1 MNLIESKEIA
11 MGGQYDTN
19 TITVNDENFD
29 KEVLQSDIPVL
40 VDFWAEW
47 CGPCKV
53 VAPTIEALASDYKG
67 KVKVAKL
74 DVDSSP
80 ETAGRFGVRS
90 IPTLIVFKDGEA
102 QEAAVGVRPKGQL
115 ADLIDQYLH

>member
-1 MNLIESKEIA
+1 MDTQTN
-11 MGGQYDTN
+11 TN
-19 TITVNDENFD
+19 TIIVNDENFD

-53 VAPTIEALASDYKG
+53 AGPTIEALASDYRG

-90 IPTLIVFKDGEA
+90 IPTLIVFKDGA
-102 QEAAVGVRPKGQL
+102 VQETTVGVRPKGQL
-115 ADLIDQYLH
+115 AELIDQYLH

>member
-1 MNLIESKEIA
+1 
-11 MGGQYDTN
+11 MGGQNDTN

-29 KEVLQSDIPVL
+29 EEVLQSDIPVL

-53 VAPTIEALASDYKG
+53 VGPTIEALAADYHG

-74 DVDSSP
+74 NIDDNP
-80 ETAGRFGVRS
+80 EATGRFGVRS
-90 IPTLIVFKDGEA
+90 IPTLIVFKDGKA
-102 QEAAVGVRPKGQL
+102 QEAAVGVKPKGQL
-115 ADLIDQYLH
+115 AELIDQYIH

>member
-1 MNLIESKEIA
+1 MDKQDN
-11 MGGQYDTN
+11 TN
-19 TITVNDENFD
+19 TITVTDENFD
-29 KEVLQSDIPVL
+29 KEVLQSDVPVL

-53 VAPTIEALASDYKG
+53 VGPTIDALASDYKG

-80 ETAGRFGVRS
+80 ETANRFSVRS
-90 IPTLIVFKDGEA
+90 IPTLMVFKDGA
-102 QEAAVGVRPKGQL
+102 VQETTVGIRPKGQL
-115 ADLIDQYLH
+115 ANLIDQYVQ

>member
-1 MNLIESKEIA
+1 MEKQTVTS
-11 MGGQYDTN
+11 

-29 KEVLQSDIPVL
+29 DEVLRSDIPVL

-53 VAPTIEALASDYKG
+53 VGPTVEALASDYQG
-67 KVKVAKL
+67 KIKVAKL
-74 DVDSSP
+74 NVDDNP
-80 ETAGRFGVRS
+80 EAAGRFGVRS

-102 QEAAVGVRPKGQL
+102 QQAAVGVKPKGQL
-115 ADLIDQYLH
+115 AELIEKVLH

>member
-1 MNLIESKEIA
+1 MDKQSNI
-11 MGGQYDTN
+11 N

-29 KEVLQSDIPVL
+29 EEVLQSDIPVL

-53 VAPTIEALASDYKG
+53 VGPTIEALASDYKG

-80 ETAGRFGVRS
+80 EAARRFGVRS

-102 QEAAVGVRPKGQL
+102 QEAAVGVKPKGQL
-115 ADLIDQYLH
+115 AELIDQYIH

>member
-1 MNLIESKEIA
+1 MDKQDS
-11 MGGQYDTN
+11 TN

-29 KEVLQSDIPVL
+29 QEVLQSDIPVL

-53 VAPTIEALASDYKG
+53 VGPTVEELATDYKG
-67 KVKVAKL
+67 RLKVAKL

-80 ETAGRFGVRS
+80 EAAGRFGVRG
-90 IPTLIVFKDGEA
+90 IPTLIVFKDGKA
-102 QEAAVGVRPKGQL
+102 QERSVGVRPKRQL
-115 ADLIDQYLH
+115 ADLVDQYIQ